1 MHLRT
6 ATIFPALLVTSML
19 GSCSAKI
26 LGPTDGDTL
35 REQLAKVTTQ
45 RDEAMLRES
54 ELQTRLATLERERNG
69 AIDPQAL
76 AAVATLARV
85 GISGLTMVRETS
97 ADTATLALVIVP
109 EDGLGRFLQA
119 AGTLQVS
126 VAALA
131 PGHPPTAAG
140 ALTVTPLAL
149 RDCYRAG
156 LMGTHYT
163 VEIPLKWSGDDAQT
177 RGTVRAVSVAI
188 DFTDALSGRSFP
200 AAATIPLLPPRT
212 PIAPNIEKPQSS
224 VQE

>member
-1 MHLRT
+1 
-6 ATIFPALLVTSML
+6 
-19 GSCSAKI
+19 
-26 LGPTDGDTL
+26 
-35 REQLAKVTTQ
+35 
-45 RDEAMLRES
+45 
-54 ELQTRLATLERERNG
+54 
-69 AIDPQAL
+69 
-76 AAVATLARV
+76 
-85 GISGLTMVRETS
+85 MVRETS

-131 PGHPPTAAG
+131 PGHAPTAAG
-140 ALTVTPLAL
+140 TLTVTPLAL